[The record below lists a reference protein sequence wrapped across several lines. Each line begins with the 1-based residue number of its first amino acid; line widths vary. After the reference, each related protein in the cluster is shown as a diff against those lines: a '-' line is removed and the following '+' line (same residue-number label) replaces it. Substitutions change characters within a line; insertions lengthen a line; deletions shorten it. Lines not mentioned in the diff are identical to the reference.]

1 MFRKYDMKKTCLNIA
16 ATLPMLAAAFL
27 LGTQYNDTP
36 KISVRR
42 HAEGENAFAL
52 SDDARALKEHKN
64 AISYDL
70 CWDDAKGYYLFDGK
84 PFKQETLNMSDS
96 EFVYSRAYL
105 YYDFMDPTA
114 LNRNDG
120 RIHYPL
126 IWDDALKQFRYN
138 GLAYPFI
145 PPLVRP
151 RFKLDSY
158 VVGFPVR

>member
-1 MFRKYDMKKTCLNIA
+1 MNKTYLNIA

-27 LGTQYNDTP
+27 LGTQYND
-36 KISVRR
+36 ISRMSINRR
-42 HAEGENAFAL
+42 AVGEKAFAL
-52 SDDARALKEHKN
+52 PNDARALEEHKN

-126 IWDDALKQFRYN
+126 TWDDTLQQFRYN
-138 GLAYPFI
+138 GLTYPFI
-145 PPLVRP
+145 PPFVRP

-158 VVGFPVR
+158 AVGFPVR